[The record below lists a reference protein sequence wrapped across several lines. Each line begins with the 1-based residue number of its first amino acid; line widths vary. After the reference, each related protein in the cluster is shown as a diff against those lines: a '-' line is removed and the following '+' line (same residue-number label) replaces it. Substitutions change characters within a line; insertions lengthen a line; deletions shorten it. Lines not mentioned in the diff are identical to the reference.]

1 MTIKQLSVFVEN
13 RRGKM
18 ADIIEL
24 LGSNSIDIRA
34 ITLAD
39 TNEFG
44 LVRMIVSNPD
54 EAKTILRD
62 AGVMVRTSEAIA
74 VGVTDEPGEFAK
86 ATRLIADAGVN
97 IEYLFTLASPKDG
110 EAVIIVRMDQPGEG
124 VTALKDGGFKII
136 DSKEI
141 YG

>member
-13 RRGKM
+13 RRGKL

-24 LGSNSIDIRA
+24 LGSHDINIRA

-54 EAKTILRD
+54 GAVDILRG
-62 AGVMVRTSEAIA
+62 AGMMVRTSDAIA
-74 VGVTDEPGEFAK
+74 VGVLDKPGEFAK
-86 ATRLIADAGVN
+86 AIRLIANAGVSVD
-97 IEYLFTLASPKDG
+97 YLFTLASPKEG

-124 VTALKDGGFKII
+124 VSALKKGGFHILEAKDLIL
-136 DSKEI
+136 
-141 YG
+141 